1 MGAKVAGG
9 IGAIFTLYDGASSCI
24 ASYQRIARGEV
35 DGSGYLVG
43 SLCQLSSGLLGI
55 ISLFFLNPVVALAAF
70 IFGVMAFIL
79 LWLFKDKS
87 DDWTLMQTWFNRS
100 YFGLWSHKAVGKGEP
115 YPLTDIGAYIACNDY
130 LVALLN
136 CQVTMAIKD
145 GASSFP
151 NLESSA
157 VPAGYLPVSSLRR
170 NVQLNLFLSDFD
182 SDKSSYQ
189 GQLVIRS
196 KLNPKRYIVLSL
208 SNKES
213 YINIMQKQ
221 STLDKW
227 QYREIDKVPF
237 DENKENYS
245 VIDEKGNKK
254 VISNSIS
261 DAKPVIPISNNN
273 NNGIIYFLRASQ
285 VIGWLDDDIVDHYF
299 ELEAVVHYYRDK
311 SQNAIPLVLCYEYS

>member
-136 CQVTMAIKD
+136 CQVTMAIED
-145 GASSFP
+145 GVSSFP

-170 NVQLNLFLSDFD
+170 KAQLNLLLSDFD
-182 SDKSSYQ
+182 KNKSSYQ

-196 KLNPKRYIVLSL
+196 KLNPRWFVVLELNSLIGEEFIYIV
-208 SNKES
+208 
-213 YINIMQKQ
+213 QKQ

-227 QYREIDKVPF
+227 QYRDMLSYELDDESKDIYVVT
-237 DENKENYS
+237 DENGYEQQN
-245 VIDEKGNKK
+245 NR
-254 VISNSIS
+254 VISNSKLI
-261 DAKPVIPISNNN
+261 AQESN
-273 NNGIIYFLRASQ
+273 GFMYFLTASQ
-285 VIGWLDDDIVDHYF
+285 IIGWLDDNIVDHYF

-311 SQNAIPLVLCYEYS
+311 SRDAIPLVLCYEYC

>member
-55 ISLFFLNPVVALAAF
+55 ISLFFLNPVVALAAL
-70 IFGVMAFIL
+70 IFGVIAFIL

-87 DDWTLMQTWFNRS
+87 DDWTLMQTWFNCS

-136 CQVTMAIKD
+136 CWVTMAIDD

-170 NVQLNLFLSDFD
+170 KVQLNLLLSDFD

-196 KLNPKRYIVLSL
+196 KLNPKQSVVLSL
-208 SNKES
+208 SNDENF
-213 YINIMQKQ
+213 INIMQKQ

-227 QYREIDKVPF
+227 YCREMFNFEFDQEDKDSYQIID
-237 DENKENYS
+237 D
-245 VIDEKGNKK
+245 KGNT
-254 VISNSIS
+254 ISTPAIVTE
-261 DAKPVIPISNNN
+261 AKSTNQEPIKSSS
-273 NNGIIYFLRASQ
+273 IYFLLASQ
-285 VIGWLDDDIVDHYF
+285 IIGWLDNDIEDHYF